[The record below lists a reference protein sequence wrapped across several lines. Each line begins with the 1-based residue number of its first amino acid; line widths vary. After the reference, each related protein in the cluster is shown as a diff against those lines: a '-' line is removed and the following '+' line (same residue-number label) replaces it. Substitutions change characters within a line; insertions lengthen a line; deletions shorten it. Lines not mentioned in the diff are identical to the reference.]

1 MTCGIF
7 RFDLSEPSPDPLG
20 SSTPF
25 LVSTYRMLSA
35 TDLGDGSA
43 GTTSTADRSAQPR
56 SGPELAPMR
65 PRVIA
70 VANQKGGVGK
80 TTTTVNLSAALALAG
95 QRVLLLDLD
104 PQANSSSGLGINGDS
119 YPSTVYESLIGL
131 EELHSARLKTEIE
144 HLDLIP
150 SSRRLVGAE
159 LELADVERREFR
171 LKESLASIEREYDL
185 VLIDCPPSL
194 GLLTLN
200 ALTAARSILI
210 PIQCEYYALEG
221 LGSLM
226 HTIRLVQGRLNPS
239 LFVEGVLLT
248 MFDGR
253 LNLAQQVADETRR
266 YFGDRVY
273 RSIIPRNVKVSEA
286 PSFGKPVMIYDPR
299 SAGSLSFETLAKEVL
314 GDEQESLGPR
324 TGRPDSGRDD
334 GDTSGWIP
342 DHSSS
347 A

>member
-1 MTCGIF
+1 VVSSAL
-7 RFDLSEPSPDPLG
+7 DLTNPSSNPLG
-20 SSTPF
+20 TSTSF
-25 LVSTYRMLSA
+25 SISTYRMLSA
-35 TDLGDGSA
+35 TDSGDGSA
-43 GTTSTADRSAQPR
+43 ATPSNADPSAQPR
-56 SGPELAPMR
+56 SGPERTSTR

-80 TTTTVNLSAALALAG
+80 TTTAVNLSAALALAG
-95 QRVLLLDLD
+95 QKVLLLDLD

-119 YPSTVYESLIGL
+119 YPTTIYESLIGL
-131 EELHSARLKTEIE
+131 EELRSARLKTEIDG
-144 HLDLIP
+144 LDVIP

-159 LELADVERREFR
+159 LELTDVERREFR
-171 LKESLASIEREYDL
+171 IKESLATIEHEYDIL
-185 VLIDCPPSL
+185 LIDCPPSL

-324 TGRPDSGRDD
+324 TGRPDSGGED
-334 GDTSGWIP
+334 GDASTWVP
-342 DHSSS
+342 DHSGS